1 MKKECKIVQDLL
13 PSYVDKL
20 TNEETNQYIEEHL
33 KECKECQKVLEN
45 MKSNIEYKEQNDDG
59 RKVKYFKKYKNKLT
73 ILKTIISIIIA
84 LWAVFVARNT
94 IIVKQ
99 MAKKANETINR
110 ENYHITSYEYG
121 IESYKKEEVFVLGDK
136 RKVITTQYIDGK
148 LSETITIGKKAEKDS
163 YGTQY
168 YLVNIYDNNEN
179 GKKVITNQKI
189 GMVEE
194 FSQPGW
200 YENEN
205 NLLKTM
211 YYSKFAVIKNEK
223 YNDKNCYYIFNY
235 KSPYN
240 FYINGM
246 IVDKE
251 TGLMIGSVLAGTNNE
266 PDNQESNCVYEFNN
280 VTDEDFIEP
289 DITQYEV
296 IENI

>member
-33 KECKECQKVLEN
+33 KECKECKAILKN
-45 MKSNIEYKEQNDDG
+45 MKSNIEYKEQDDD
-59 RKVKYFKKYKNKLT
+59 RKKVKYFKKYKNKLT

-84 LWAVFVARNT
+84 FWAVFVARNT

-99 MAKKANETINR
+99 MAKRANETINR

-168 YLVNIYDNNEN
+168 YLVNIYSNSEN
-179 GKKVITNQKI
+179 GKKAITNQKM

-205 NLLKTM
+205 NLLKTI

-223 YNDKNCYYIFNY
+223 YNEKNYYIFNY

-246 IVDKE
+246 VIDKE
-251 TGLMIGSVLAGTNNE
+251 TGLMIGSALAGTNNE
-266 PDNQESNCVYEFNN
+266 PDNQESNCVYKFNN
-280 VTDEDFIEP
+280 VTDKDFIEP
-289 DITQYEV
+289 DINQYEV

>member
-33 KECKECQKVLEN
+33 KECKECKAILKN
-45 MKSNIEYKEQNDDG
+45 MKSNIEYKEQDDD
-59 RKVKYFKKYKNKLT
+59 RKKVKYFKKYKNKLT

-94 IIVKQ
+94 IIVNQ
-99 MAKKANETINR
+99 MAKRANETINR
-110 ENYHITSYEYG
+110 ENYHITSYKYG

-168 YLVNIYDNNEN
+168 YLVNIYSNSEN
-179 GKKVITNQKI
+179 GKKAITNQKM

-205 NLLKTM
+205 NLLKTI

-223 YNDKNCYYIFNY
+223 YNKKNCYYIFNY

-246 IVDKE
+246 VIDKE
-251 TGLMIGSVLAGTNNE
+251 TGLMIGSALAGTNNE

-280 VTDEDFIEP
+280 VTDKDFIEP
-289 DITQYEV
+289 DINQYEV

>member
-33 KECKECQKVLEN
+33 KECKECKAILKN
-45 MKSNIEYKEQNDDG
+45 MKSNIEYKEQDDD
-59 RKVKYFKKYKNKLT
+59 RKKVKYFKKYKNKLT

-99 MAKKANETINR
+99 MAKRANETIKR

-163 YGTQY
+163 YGTQ
-168 YLVNIYDNNEN
+168 
-179 GKKVITNQKI
+179 
-189 GMVEE
+189 
-194 FSQPGW
+194 
-200 YENEN
+200 
-205 NLLKTM
+205 
-211 YYSKFAVIKNEK
+211 
-223 YNDKNCYYIFNY
+223 
-235 KSPYN
+235 
-240 FYINGM
+240 
-246 IVDKE
+246 
-251 TGLMIGSVLAGTNNE
+251 
-266 PDNQESNCVYEFNN
+266 
-280 VTDEDFIEP
+280 
-289 DITQYEV
+289 
-296 IENI
+296 